1 MIRTAPDGRQSL
13 IDLIVA
19 LTRTGRTNAF
29 RLLQRLTDKGIVPQ
43 YETVSLH
50 KGPPTPIVSASQWA
64 EIRSHFP
71 CDDYIARIRMPDDLY
86 VMHYNDQYDYVKIGR
101 SKDVEKRRRDLES
114 GHNFFVTVAAVF
126 HSYGHME
133 TIIHNQLQ
141 MFRSTLGAG
150 KEWFNISKDQ
160 AIKAIKRALQNHEA
174 PQSLQAQTA
183 PSK

>member
-19 LTRTGRTNAF
+19 LTRTGRANAF

-50 KGPPTPIVSASQWA
+50 GGPPTPIVSALQWA

-71 CDDYIARIRMPDDLY
+71 SDDYIARIRMPDDLY
-86 VMHYNDQYDYVKIGR
+86 VMHYNGHHDYVKIGR
-101 SKDVEKRRRDLES
+101 SRDVEKRRRDLES
-114 GHNFFVTVAAVF
+114 GHIFVTVAAVF

-133 TIIHNQLQ
+133 SIIHNQLQ

-150 KEWFNISKDQ
+150 KSGSIYQRTKQ
-160 AIKAIKRALQNHEA
+160 
-174 PQSLQAQTA
+174 
-183 PSK
+183 